1 MAKLIL
7 EVPQSKIQTILN
19 VLLPLGIKTNA
30 IMKAGTK
37 KNTDDIKKRLPRFL
51 LNWEFFSNELEYE

>member
-7 EVPQSKIQTILN
+7 DVPKAKIQSVVN
-19 VLLPLGIKTNA
+19 VLLPLGINTHA
-30 IMKAGTK
+30 ILQAGSKKATQEV
-37 KNTDDIKKRLPRFL
+37 KRRMPRFL

>member
-7 EVPQSKIQTILN
+7 EVPKSKIQSILS
-19 VLLPLGIKTNA
+19 VLLPLGINTNA
-30 IMKAGTK
+30 IMQAGSK
-37 KNTDDIKKRLPRFL
+37 KDTLDLKKRMPRFL